1 MIRRIGTVALTLA
14 LVLWVLAQSSPG
26 DFETLLARAGWSAM
40 LPAVL
45 GLFASYALRALRIW
59 DEFRHDTALSYLD
72 CLRLMLIHNA
82 FVNLLPL
89 RSGELAFPILLK
101 RHAGIGYA
109 RSTGSLLW
117 WRLQDISV
125 LLGIAALTWP
135 ELPPTMRVLV
145 LAGWFALVFA
155 GTGYAH
161 RYESRLYTLFASSPG
176 MPTTGLFGKL
186 LVAFAQAT
194 RASRRGWL
202 WTIANWSVKLVAQSI
217 LLAALL
223 PGELRVAAV
232 GVLGAEAAAVLPVQ
246 GVAGFGSFEAGAAA
260 ALATQSYAFSDGLR
274 VALLLHLFVL
284 ACAVLASFPAW
295 LLQRSSTASL
305 LSSTE
310 KAGRSGD
317 TPTP

>member
-1 MIRRIGTVALTLA
+1 MIRRIGAVTLTLA
-14 LVLWVLAQSSPG
+14 LLLWVLSQSSLR
-26 DFETLLARAGWSAM
+26 DFAALLDRAGWSAI

-101 RHAGIGYA
+101 RHAGIDYA
-109 RSTGSLLW
+109 RSTGSLFW
-117 WRLQDISV
+117 WRLQDLSV
-125 LLGIAALTWP
+125 LLGIAALSWP
-135 ELPPTMRVLV
+135 ELPSVIRVLV
-145 LAGWFALVFA
+145 LASWFALIFA
-155 GTGYAH
+155 GAGYAR
-161 RYESRLYTLFASSPG
+161 RYESKLDTLELEK
-176 MPTTGLFGKL
+176 PTTGLFGKL
-186 LVAFAQAT
+186 LIAFAQAT

-232 GVLGAEAAAVLPVQ
+232 GVLGAEAAAVLPIQ
-246 GVAGFGSFEAGAAA
+246 GLAGFGSFEAGAAA
-260 ALATQSYAFSDGLR
+260 ALATQGYAISDGLR
-274 VALLLHLFVL
+274 VALVLHLFVL

-295 LLQRSSTASL
+295 LLWRPAATSWSN
-305 LSSTE
+305 STE
-310 KAGRSGD
+310 EAGQSGD
-317 TPTP
+317 RPTP

>member
-1 MIRRIGTVALTLA
+1 MIRRIGAVTLTLA
-14 LVLWVLAQSSPG
+14 LLLWVLSQSSLR
-26 DFETLLARAGWSAM
+26 DFAALLDRAGWSAI

-59 DEFRHDTALSYLD
+59 DEFRHDTALNYLD

-101 RHAGIGYA
+101 RHAGIDYA

-117 WRLQDISV
+117 WRLQDISL

-135 ELPPTMRVLV
+135 ELHPAIRALV
-145 LAGWFALVFA
+145 LAGWFALLFA
-155 GTGYAH
+155 GTGYAR
-161 RYESRLYTLFASSPG
+161 RYQARLHAPFGSRPE
-176 MPTTGLFGKL
+176 MPTTNVFAKL
-186 LVAFAQAT
+186 LVALAQAT
-194 RASRRGWL
+194 HASRRGWL
-202 WTIANWSVKLVAQSI
+202 WTIANWSVKLVAQAI

-223 PGELRVAAV
+223 PAGLRVAAV

-246 GVAGFGSFEAGAAA
+246 GLAGFGSFEAGAAA
-260 ALATQSYAFSDGLR
+260 ALATQGYAFSDGLR
-274 VALLLHLFVL
+274 VALVLHLFVL

-295 LLQRSSTASL
+295 LLPRPATTSWS
-305 LSSTE
+305 SSTE
-310 KAGRSGD
+310 EAGQSGD
-317 TPTP
+317 RPTP